1 MRSSIDIPSFQIRPA
16 TKADVPVILSFIKKL
31 ADYERLS
38 HEVTATE
45 KTLRET
51 LFGRRHAAEVAI
63 GYFKRQPV
71 CFVIF
76 FHNYSTFLGLPGIY
90 IEDLFVD
97 EAFRRRGFGNALLRY
112 VAEVAIERQCGR
124 LEWSVL
130 DWNEPAVNF
139 YKKIGAVPMHEWT
152 VFRLTGENLAR
163 FAVSE
168 TRRQQSRD

>member
-1 MRSSIDIPSFQIRPA
+1 MIDIPSFQIRPA

-51 LFGRRHAAEVAI
+51 LFGRRPTAEVAI
-63 GYFKRQPV
+63 GYVKIEPV
-71 CFVIF
+71 GFVIF

-97 EAFRRRGFGNALLRY
+97 EAFRRRGFGNALFRY
-112 VAEVAIERQCGR
+112 VAGVARDRQCGR

-130 DWNEPAVNF
+130 DWNEPAVKF
-139 YKKIGAVPMHEWT
+139 YKKLGAVPMNEWT
-152 VFRLTGENLAR
+152 VFRLTGESLTKLAT
-163 FAVSE
+163 SE
-168 TRRQQSRD
+168 GRSRADPD

>member
-1 MRSSIDIPSFQIRPA
+1 MIDIPSFQIRPA

-51 LFGRRHAAEVAI
+51 LFGRRPTAEVAI
-63 GYFKRQPV
+63 GYFKREPV
-71 CFVIF
+71 GFVIF

-97 EAFRRRGFGNALLRY
+97 EAFRRRGFGNALFRY
-112 VAEVAIERQCGR
+112 VAGVARDRQCGR

-130 DWNEPAVNF
+130 DWNEPAVKF
-139 YKKIGAVPMHEWT
+139 YKTLGAVPMNEWT
-152 VFRLTGENLAR
+152 VFRLTGESLTKLAT
-163 FAVSE
+163 SE
-168 TRRQQSRD
+168 GRLRADSD

>member
-1 MRSSIDIPSFQIRPA
+1 MIDIPSFQIRPA

-51 LFGRRHAAEVAI
+51 LFGRRPTAEVAI
-63 GYFKRQPV
+63 GYFKREPV
-71 CFVIF
+71 GFVIF

-97 EAFRRRGFGNALLRY
+97 ETFRRRGFGNALFRY
-112 VAEVAIERQCGR
+112 VAGVARDRQCGR

-130 DWNEPAVNF
+130 DWNEPAVKF
-139 YKKIGAVPMHEWT
+139 YKKLGAVPMNEWT
-152 VFRLTGENLAR
+152 VFRLTGESLTKLAT
-163 FAVSE
+163 SE
-168 TRRQQSRD
+168 GRSRADPD